1 MRLEDY
7 LKQHKLTQR
16 EFARRIGRSRSYVSM
31 MMRGRKVPSL
41 RTTNLIEEE
50 TGGVVSAFSMLDQR
64 AGKIDSS
71 T

>member
-50 TGGVVSAFSMLDQR
+50 TGAVASALSMLDQR
-64 AGKIDSS
+64 GDKMGSS